1 MAVQPTDVVSRG
13 GFETGLTA
21 IGINLTMTWLQNIN
35 PKRDLPGGR
44 FICPMKAA
52 VFIVILFGWVCCS
65 LGGAVETPAVENR
78 LSGDLPRLQAS
89 EQVASG
95 VNSDEEAELE
105 TRQVLRDRMVG
116 FAIIFFGLLLLLG
129 LSFIYLRLDHATR
142 GFHAGRL
149 QLLAAFL
156 GLIVLGICF
165 FFWNQM
171 VLSNP

>member
-1 MAVQPTDVVSRG
+1 MVVQPIDVVSRG
-13 GFETGLTA
+13 GFENGLTA
-21 IGINLTMTWLQNIN
+21 IGINLTITWLQNIN
-35 PKRDLPGGR
+35 PNKDLPLGR
-44 FICPMKAA
+44 FIFPMRTA
-52 VFIVILFGWVCCS
+52 VLIVILFGWVCCS
-65 LGGAVETPAVENR
+65 FGGAVETLPVENR

-89 EQVASG
+89 EQVANG
-95 VNSDEEAELE
+95 VNSDDEAELE
-105 TRQVLRDRMVG
+105 TRQILRDRIVG
-116 FAIIFFGLLLLLG
+116 FAIIFLGLLLLLG

-156 GLIVLGICF
+156 GLTVLGICF